1 MFNGPDVCPIFYNSG
16 PPEPDS
22 AYNQTQRRRR
32 AATTD
37 SFTRQRPFS
46 VLSSLRNVHT
56 LDTCYDG
63 TLMKNYRDLVVT
75 FALRDLRYSAAVMQT
90 VPQNQQTE
98 L

>member
-1 MFNGPDVCPIFYNSG
+1 MFNGPDVCVIVSNSG

-32 AATTD
+32 ALTTD
-37 SFTRQRPFS
+37 SFNRQRPFS
-46 VLSSLRNVHT
+46 VSSSLSNVHT

-63 TLMKNYRDLVVT
+63 TRMKNYRDLVVT
-75 FALRDLRYSAAVMQT
+75 FVVRDLRYSAAVMQT
-90 VPQNQQTE
+90 VLQKQQTE

>member
-32 AATTD
+32 ALTTD
-37 SFTRQRPFS
+37 SFKRQRPFS
-46 VLSSLRNVHT
+46 VSSSLRNGHT
-56 LDTCYDG
+56 LDTFYDG
-63 TLMKNYRDLVVT
+63 ALMKNYRDLVVT
-75 FALRDLRYSAAVMQT
+75 FVLRDPRYSAAVMQT
-90 VPQNQQTE
+90 VLQKQQTE